1 MKKVITLLL
10 SLLMI
15 VAVVSSLAIGS
26 SAEEADIDVVVGQV
40 FEWNIQN
47 ATVDA
52 QRLWGKGNG
61 KSPDGLWSYKFFALG
76 KKIYGDMVYNLQF
89 SCYTWSTSA
98 TETDGMGW
106 ARVRSFG
113 GNFHPDTKA
122 DVVKSFV
129 FPSGGTVT
137 VQNLVR
143 RTGEYIVG
151 KNTPTSFAVY
161 LDDVLVYPKSGAEY
175 EALTSNEEVD
185 ISFDLEVKKG
195 QRLYIHLGAIDGDR
209 GSDGVDMSNFI
220 TYKSVNDEV
229 ETENSIA
236 TLEEFTI
243 LTNTV
248 TLENLTDRVD
258 NDAKPS
264 NNAGNASSTD
274 SGSSLGLILGIV
286 GGVIVVI
293 AVVVVIVIKKKKQ

>member
-15 VAVVSSLAIGS
+15 VAVVSSLALGS
-26 SAEEADIDVVVGQV
+26 SADEADIDVVVGQV
-40 FEWNIQN
+40 FEWNAQD

-52 QRLWGKGNG
+52 QRVWGKGNA

-76 KKIYGDMVYNLQF
+76 KKIYGDMVYNLKF

-98 TETDGMGW
+98 TESDGMGW

-113 GNFHPDTKA
+113 GNFHPDTNA
-122 DVVKSFV
+122 DVVKSFI

-143 RTGEYIVG
+143 RTGEYVVG

-175 EALTSNEEVD
+175 ESLTSNEVVD

-195 QRLYIHLGAIDGDR
+195 QRLYIHLGAIDKDR
-209 GSDGVDMSNFI
+209 ASDGVDMSNFI

-229 ETENSIA
+229 ETDNTIA

-248 TLENLTDRVD
+248 TLENLTDRSDSSV
-258 NDAKPS
+258 NPS
-264 NNAGNASSTD
+264 NNGGNGAASD
-274 SGSSLGLILGIV
+274 GGSSLGLIIAIV
-286 GGVIVVI
+286 AAVVVI
-293 AVVVVIVIKKKKQ
+293 AAVVVVIVIKKKKQ